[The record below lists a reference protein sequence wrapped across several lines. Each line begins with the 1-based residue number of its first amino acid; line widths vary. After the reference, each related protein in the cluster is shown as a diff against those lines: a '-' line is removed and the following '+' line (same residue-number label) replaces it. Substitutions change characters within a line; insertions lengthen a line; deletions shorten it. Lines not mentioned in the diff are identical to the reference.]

1 MLNDKNTSLYE
12 NIEGIN
18 KGMQAELFKTK
29 NTIAPQTSN
38 TNQIIQTKNTKT
50 NTNTNE
56 KDDELTEQIKIIE
69 NL

>member
-12 NIEGIN
+12 NIEGIK

-29 NTIAPQTSN
+29 STTATQTSN
-38 TNQIIQTKNTKT
+38 TNSTIQTKNT
-50 NTNTNE
+50 NE
-56 KDDELTEQIKIIE
+56 KNHELFEQVKYIE